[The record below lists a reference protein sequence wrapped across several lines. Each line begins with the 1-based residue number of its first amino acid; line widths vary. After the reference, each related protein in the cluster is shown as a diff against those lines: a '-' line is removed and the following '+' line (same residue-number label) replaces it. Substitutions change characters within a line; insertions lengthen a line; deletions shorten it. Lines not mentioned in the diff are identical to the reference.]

1 MAQYKAR
8 VRQEA
13 DGSWVASAVA
23 LPNCWS
29 RAAGRDEALAKLRDE
44 IRYRIEYCPCTG
56 VDDEYV
62 RVEVIAAEEKD
73 AAVRSVVL
81 AAPAAGGTAA
91 RAHAAG
97 APPVLAS
104 PWSSA
109 RPATPASLSG
119 AAGCPSEPARSPS
132 ARNEGAASSHR
143 SASDPPRRD
152 WRRWDD

>member
-8 VRQEA
+8 VRREA

-56 VDDEYV
+56 VDDEFV
-62 RVEVIAAEEKD
+62 RIEVITAEEKD
-73 AAVRSVVL
+73 AAVRSAVL
-81 AAPAAGGTAA
+81 PAPAAGVTAA
-91 RAHAAG
+91 RSLAAAG
-97 APPVLAS
+97 NS
-104 PWSSA
+104 PTWPSA
-109 RPATPASLSG
+109 RATTPASLSG

-132 ARNEGAASSHR
+132 RREATASPQS
-143 SASDPPRRD
+143 SADPPRRD